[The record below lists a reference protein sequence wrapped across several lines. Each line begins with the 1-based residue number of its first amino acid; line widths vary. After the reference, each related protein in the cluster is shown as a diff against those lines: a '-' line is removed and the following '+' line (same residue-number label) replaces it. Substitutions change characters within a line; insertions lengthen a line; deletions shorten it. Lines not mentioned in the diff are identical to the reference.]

1 LLECK
6 LQAAC
11 PWALLGGLIAMATK
25 TEIIESLKEIYDP
38 EIGVNIVDLGLVYG
52 MDWDEEKGHVHVD
65 LTLTSPGCPL
75 GPEIIRDIKR
85 ELREH
90 DDILQVNVELV
101 WSPLWHPSMMSDDAK
116 DELGYDEEL
125 GMGMGMGY
133 Y

>member
-1 LLECK
+1 
-6 LQAAC
+6 
-11 PWALLGGLIAMATK
+11 MATK
-25 TEIIESLKEIYDP
+25 TEIIESLKEVYDP

-125 GMGMGMGY
+125 GMGMGY